1 MQQGAVVHRHHGHDL
16 QIIVL
21 AGNGSQC
28 GTGAKYHALLVG
40 GVHVD
45 HAGGGRVDEVIVG
58 AGVQR
63 IQLRLQVIHVDLCA
77 GNALGDGL
85 HGRVVQRLQLAL
97 VLLHQSLDL
106 GVGVTGSLIG
116 GGVKG
121 LLRYLAFVGLVLVV
135 VGLVLGIRLVEVVGV
150 VLNALEQL
158 VVLIQLLLVDI
169 QLALQVILLH
179 IQIGALQPGDQVA
192 LIHIAALRDIQL
204 GDGAGVA
211 GHDVGLVG
219 GLHHTAV
226 LADIDAVG
234 LGAPDHQ
241 KNHEQTGQND
251 KSIPV
256 GGQLFVHHD
265 PAVLQ
270 IRKVLNGCRHNYLVS
285 INTSITA
292 SSSS

>member
-1 MQQGAVVHRHHGHDL
+1 MD
-16 QIIVL
+16 
-21 AGNGSQC
+21 
-28 GTGAKYHALLVG
+28 
-40 GVHVD
+40 D
-45 HAGGGRVDEVIVG
+45 AGGGGIDVVVVG
-58 AGVQR
+58 AGAQGVHLALQIVDVALHTGQAGR
-63 IQLRLQVIHVDLCA
+63 DRLQGRVIQ
-77 GNALGDGL
+77 GL
-85 HGRVVQRLQLAL
+85 HLAL
-97 VLLHQSLDL
+97 VLLHQGLDL
-106 GVGVTGSLIG
+106 LVGVACGLIG
-116 GGVKG
+116 RGVEG
-121 LLRYLAFVGLVLVV
+121 LLGDLTLVSLVLVV
-135 VGLVLGIRLVEVVGV
+135 VGLVVNVRLAEIVLV
-150 VLNALEQL
+150 VLNGLDQL
-158 VVLIQLLLVDI
+158 FVLALLLFVDV
-169 QLALQVILLH
+169 QLALDAVLLH
-179 IQIGALQPGDQVA
+179 VEVGALDVSDEVA
-192 LIHIAALRDIQL
+192 LIDVGTLGDVQL

>member
-28 GTGAKYHALLVG
+28 RAGAQHHAFLVG

-45 HAGGGRVDEVIVG
+45 HTGSGRIDVVIVG

-63 IQLRLQVIHVDLCA
+63 IQLCLQVVYVDLCA
-77 GNALGDGL
+77 GDALGDGL
-85 HGRVVQRLQLAL
+85 HGGVVQRLQLAL

-121 LLRYLAFVGLVLVV
+121 LLRYLTFVGLVLVV
-135 VGLVLGIRLVEVVGV
+135 VGLIVGAGLIEVVGV

-158 VVLIQLLLVDI
+158 VVLVQLLLVDI
-169 QLALQVILLH
+169 QLALQVIFLH
-179 IQIGALQPGDQVA
+179 IQIGALQPGNQVA
-192 LIHIAALRDIQL
+192 LVHITALGDIQL

-241 KNHEQTGQND
+241 KDHEQAGQND
-251 KSIPV
+251 KGVPV
-256 GGQLFVHHD
+256 RGQLFVHHD

-285 INTSITA
+285 INTSITP

>member
-1 MQQGAVVHRHHGHDL
+1 M
-16 QIIVL
+16 
-21 AGNGSQC
+21 
-28 GTGAKYHALLVG
+28 
-40 GVHVD
+40 D

-58 AGVQR
+58 TGVQR

-77 GNALGDGL
+77 GDALGDGL
-85 HGRVVQRLQLAL
+85 HGGVVQRLQLAL

-116 GGVKG
+116 SGVKG
-121 LLRYLAFVGLVLVV
+121 LLRYLTFVGLVLVV
-135 VGLVLGIRLVEVVGV
+135 VGLIVGACLVEVVGV
-150 VLNALEQL
+150 VLNTLEQL
-158 VVLIQLLLVDI
+158 VVLVQLLLVDI
-169 QLALQVILLH
+169 QLALQVVLLH
-179 IQIGALQPGDQVA
+179 IQISALQPGDQVT
-192 LIHIAALRDIQL
+192 LIHIAALGDIQL
-204 GDGAGVA
+204 GNGAGVA
-211 GHDVGLVG
+211 GHDVGLIG

-241 KNHEQTGQND
+241 KDHEQAGQND
-251 KSIPV
+251 KGVPV
-256 GGQLFVHHD
+256 RGQLFVHHD

-285 INTSITA
+285 INTSITP

>member
-1 MQQGAVVHRHHGHDL
+1 M
-16 QIIVL
+16 
-21 AGNGSQC
+21 
-28 GTGAKYHALLVG
+28 
-40 GVHVD
+40 
-45 HAGGGRVDEVIVG
+45 
-58 AGVQR
+58 
-63 IQLRLQVIHVDLCA
+63 IHVDLCT

-150 VLNALEQL
+150 VLNAFEQL

-192 LIHIAALRDIQL
+192 FVHIAALRDIQL